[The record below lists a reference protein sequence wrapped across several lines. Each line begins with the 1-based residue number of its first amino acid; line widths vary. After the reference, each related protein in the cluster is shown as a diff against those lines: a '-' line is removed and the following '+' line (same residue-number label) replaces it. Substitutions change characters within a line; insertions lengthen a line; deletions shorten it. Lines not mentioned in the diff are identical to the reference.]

1 MAVKRFIKRNNKKIT
16 CLIALLLVCAV
27 SIVAIISS
35 KTTNASVFKKD
46 KDGNVV
52 RRDTLTVLEI
62 VAQEGQQVIG
72 YTVSGYEP
80 TDYTECKYG
89 QNPPDMKLLKKK
101 YPKVF
106 IKQLLL
112 TIFLKIHL
120 I

>member
-80 TDYTECKYG
+80 ITKEAIENYKGELDVDDFRAATGYEITQEEVSEGVY
-89 QNPPDMKLLKKK
+89 
-101 YPKVF
+101 
-106 IKQLLL
+106 
-112 TIFLKIHL
+112 
-120 I
+120 